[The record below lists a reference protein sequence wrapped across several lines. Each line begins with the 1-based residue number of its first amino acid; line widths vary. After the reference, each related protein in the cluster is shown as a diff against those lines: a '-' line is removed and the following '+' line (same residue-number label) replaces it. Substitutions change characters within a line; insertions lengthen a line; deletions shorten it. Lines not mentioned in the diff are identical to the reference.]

1 MKFHFKRIIHALDW
15 WVILS
20 TFLAVAGMVSK
31 WTSNSTEPSAAQP
44 GTFKMN
50 STPFFWLAAAAVI
63 VGCFQTWVNYRRE
76 WYDYTLALKYQDL
89 LERKVVVEKRQKAAR
104 QFKEH
109 KKYNAETRE
118 VEAALDLIED
128 IGFYVRNHKMS
139 VEVAHHHFYFWI
151 RGYVQTGKDYIA
163 TYQIDDPLAY
173 EYCEELLKS
182 VTDYEAA
189 KLKCDPRTLT
199 WDEKD
204 IEEFLEGEIEV

>member
-1 MKFHFKRIIHALDW
+1 
-15 WVILS
+15 
-20 TFLAVAGMVSK
+20 
-31 WTSNSTEPSAAQP
+31 
-44 GTFKMN
+44 MN
-50 STPFFWLAAAAVI
+50 STPFFWLAAAAVVI
-63 VGCFQTWVNYRRE
+63 GCFQTWVNYRRE

-89 LERKVVVEKRQKAAR
+89 LESGAVVEKRQKAAR

-118 VEAALDLIED
+118 VEGALDLIED

-151 RGYVQTGKDYIA
+151 RGYVQTAKDYIA

-173 EYCEELLKS
+173 EYCEELMKR

-199 WDEKD
+199 WDEED
-204 IEEFLEGEIEV
+204 IADFLKGEMEV